1 MAAGLDLRSPVRLE
15 SNETGVEPVQLE
27 STRSDSGRRMAQC
40 LARFAGKRV
49 LVLGDMVT
57 DEYIVGRPA
66 RISREAPV
74 LVLHHSQDFVR
85 PGGAANVAYNLAAL
99 GASTA
104 VAGVVG
110 DDTSG
115 NRLRQA
121 LAELGID
128 THGLLTE
135 EGRRTAT
142 KTRVVAGGTQEIRQQ
157 IVRIDRVDVSDL
169 ARPTADRLI
178 SVVREAL
185 GRVDAVVISDYE
197 NGVISPEVVET
208 CLPAARTRNILVAV
222 DSHGDLFRFRG
233 ATVATPNQPEAEA
246 TLSRQIEDLSALER
260 AGRDLLEGMDASGIL
275 LTRGSE
281 GMSLF
286 ERSCEPVHL
295 PPSNRRE
302 VFDPTGAGD
311 TTCAVFTL
319 ALLSGASMAE
329 AAVLSNLAA
338 GEVVKKLGA
347 ASVTIDDL
355 ARLSAAAGR

>member
-1 MAAGLDLRSPVRLE
+1 
-15 SNETGVEPVQLE
+15 
-27 STRSDSGRRMAQC
+27 MAQC
-40 LARFAGKRV
+40 LARFAAKRV

-85 PGGAANVAYNLAAL
+85 PGGAANVAYNLASL

-104 VAGVVG
+104 VAGVIG
-110 DDTSG
+110 DDNSG
-115 NRLRQA
+115 NRLRQV
-121 LAELGID
+121 LTDLGID
-128 THGLLTE
+128 TDGLLTE

-142 KTRVVAGGTQEIRQQ
+142 KTRIVGGGTQEIRQQ
-157 IVRIDRVDVSDL
+157 IVRIDRVDVSELD
-169 ARPTADRLI
+169 RPTAGRLI
-178 SVVREAL
+178 SILRSAL
-185 GRVDAVVISDYE
+185 AGVDAVVIADYE
-197 NGVISPEVVET
+197 NGVISPEVVEA
-208 CLPAARTRNILVAV
+208 CLPAAKDRDILVAV

-246 TLSRQIEDLSALER
+246 TLGRQIDDLSGLER
-260 AGRDLLEGMDASGIL
+260 AGRDLLAGMDSSGIL

-286 ERSCEPVHL
+286 ERNCEPVHL

-319 ALLSGASMAE
+319 AMLSGASMTE

-347 ASVTIDDL
+347 ASVTVDDL
-355 ARLSAAAGR
+355 TRLAAAPVL